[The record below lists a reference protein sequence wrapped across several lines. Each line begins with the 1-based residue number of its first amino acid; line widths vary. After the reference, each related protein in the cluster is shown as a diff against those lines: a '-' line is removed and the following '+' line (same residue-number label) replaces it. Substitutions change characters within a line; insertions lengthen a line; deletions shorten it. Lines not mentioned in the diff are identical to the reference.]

1 MDVHGEAKQPEEPEA
16 HAVLY
21 VARRMRRWQHARR
34 ERRNDVSPCVIST
47 FLQDGQHLGDGKG
60 AITEHAPGKHTLK
73 KERKGTKRREGAKR
87 EEMRPLRRQVRR
99 PRSEGHVH

>member
-34 ERRNDVSPCVIST
+34 ERRNDASPCVVST
-47 FLQDGQHLGDGKG
+47 FLQDGQHLGDGEG
-60 AITEHAPGKHTLK
+60 AVTEGAPGKHTLK
-73 KERKGTKRREGAKR
+73 KGRKGIKRREGAKR
-87 EEMRPLRRQVRR
+87 EETRPLRRRVWQ
-99 PRSEGHVH
+99 PCSEVHVH